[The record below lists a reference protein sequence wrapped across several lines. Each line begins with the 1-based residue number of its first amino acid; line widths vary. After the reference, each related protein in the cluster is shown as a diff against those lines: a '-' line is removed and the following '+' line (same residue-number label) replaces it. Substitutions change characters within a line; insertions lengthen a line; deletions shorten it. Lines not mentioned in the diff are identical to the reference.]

1 MGRLEGKIAIVTG
14 GGSGMGA
21 SHCRRFVR
29 EGAKVICTDINV
41 KGGRAVADELGEAC
55 LFVEHDVADG
65 ESWRNVCEEAERV
78 GPVSILVNNAGVVA
92 ENTFT
97 EVSDAEYNRVIAI
110 NQTGVFLG
118 CRAVVPLME
127 RAGGGSIVNISSVA
141 GLCGFPKGVVYCTSK
156 FAVRGLSKALA
167 VEVAKLNIRVNSVHP
182 GVIRTPMA
190 SAADTPGLVEPLIP
204 MGRIGEPEELTNL
217 VLFLASDEASYCT
230 GAEFI
235 ADGGL
240 SAP

>member
-29 EGAKVICTDINV
+29 EGAMVICTDIDTA
-41 KGGRAVADELGEAC
+41 GGNAVAAELGDAC
-55 LFVEHDVADG
+55 RFVKHDVASA
-65 ESWRNVCEEAERV
+65 ESWQRVCEEAERL
-78 GPVSILVNNAGVVA
+78 GPVSILVNNAGVTFEAPIAEFSEEMYNKIVA
-92 ENTFT
+92 
-97 EVSDAEYNRVIAI
+97 V
-110 NQTGVFLG
+110 NQTGTFLG
-118 CRAVVPLME
+118 CRAVVPLMQ

-141 GLCGFPKGVVYCTSK
+141 GLCGFDKGAVYCASK

-167 VEVAKLNIRVNSVHP
+167 VELGKLGIRVNSVHP
-182 GVIRTPMA
+182 GVVRTPMIEGTDA
-190 SAADTPGLVEPLIP
+190 PQLVQPMIPLR
-204 MGRIGEPEELTNL
+204 RISEPEELTNL

-230 GAEFI
+230 GAEFV

-240 SAP
+240 SAT